1 MEDKTLV
8 RTQSSEETEGR
19 TGWTIDRT
27 DSRIFPENRINSIA
41 ITFID
46 CLLDHSIAQ
55 LDENQK
61 DVIRIPREEGDR

>member
-8 RTQSSEETEGR
+8 RTQSSEETLGR

-27 DSRIFPENRINSIA
+27 NSRIFPENRINSIA
-41 ITFID
+41 IIID

-61 DVIRIPREEGDR
+61 DAIRIPREEADR